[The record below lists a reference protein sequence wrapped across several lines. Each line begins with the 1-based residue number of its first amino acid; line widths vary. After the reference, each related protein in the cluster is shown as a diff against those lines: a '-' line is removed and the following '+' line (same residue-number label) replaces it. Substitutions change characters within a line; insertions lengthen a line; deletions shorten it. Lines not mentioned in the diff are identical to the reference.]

1 MANRGE
7 KKGAKNTRE
16 IPAAFAESDDGDNAI
31 LSFHAVLLSGINSWG
46 GGLRMGI
53 YMASSDAAHIYKGRR
68 LAISFYHL
76 K

>member
-31 LSFHAVLLSGINSWG
+31 LSFHAVLLSGINSWR
-46 GGLRMGI
+46 GGLRMR
-53 YMASSDAAHIYKGRR
+53 A
-68 LAISFYHL
+68 
-76 K
+76 